1 MEILKLA
8 ELIETPWRNGGGVT
22 RGIATGVVSDR
33 VAWTI
38 SRADVARDGAFS
50 DFSGMER
57 VLTVVSGGAMRLEG
71 PDVAFDAVPWVPVRF
86 DGGLPIVAR
95 LRDGPL
101 TDLNLM
107 FDPTL
112 CSGDVVTRRG
122 PGGQGA
128 FCPQRGLLAYHVLS
142 GAPQV
147 GARALGVGDGHQ
159 VVIYDG
165 AGLFSAARVWW
176 LFRLMGQLNVAVLD
190 GGLPKWK
197 AEEHR
202 AYQKRS

>member
-1 MEILKLA
+1 MQILKLA

-57 VLTVVSGGAMRLEG
+57 VLTVVSGGVMRLEG

-128 FCPQRGLLAYHVLS
+128 SCPQRGLLAYHVLS

-147 GARALGVGDGHQ
+147 GAHAVGVGDTLFMEPADQAPVLGHGDAVLEIRLSYRDQ
-159 VVIYDG
+159 SDAIR
-165 AGLFSAARVWW
+165 LRIAAR
-176 LFRLMGQLNVAVLD
+176 
-190 GGLPKWK
+190 
-197 AEEHR
+197 
-202 AYQKRS
+202 